1 MNLFRIGALGLCAC
15 VACDNP
21 AEVEPYHPQGN
32 GDLVPINQLIEDAIS
47 GAVARYYS
55 FEATAGAEYV
65 VLLKSLHGVVMLGV
79 SDPGTGSTLVT
90 VASGPR
96 SPALE
101 DNPSASVFAAHGR
114 TFLLDVGMLSGDT
127 ARFQFKI
134 VPVNRAPEIAAS
146 GVALGDTVEGETIN
160 PLYDADIFTAHG
172 DSGQTIA
179 ALVQPLG
186 SQAGGISV
194 YQEGGI
200 GQQLYLMSAAPGEP
214 MLSSMP
220 MTLPVSG
227 DWRFVVRSTEWQGH
241 PRHRG
246 LYRFWTIVRDTAPE
260 HIAPALPIQT
270 VVAGERMDN
279 PIDVDAFTFHDTA
292 GAELV
297 ALAEG
302 PHRFMVAVRSPTD
315 SLMAV
320 MIDQDNDTTLYHH
333 GTQFQLPATGTY
345 KLRVES
351 SWDAPWL
358 ATDTGPYR
366 IMLFRL
372 NRQPEA
378 VVATVA
384 LGDTIRGEALNP
396 AGDVDEFTV
405 TATAGTQHS
414 AWFRLTSNAVPQY
427 FPVVLQVIDPANGGS
442 LASISAGVTLP
453 FSQSPTF
460 TIPAGGVVK
469 IRVASAPG
477 QTCSSAPYEF
487 FVN

>member
-1 MNLFRIGALGLCAC
+1 MNKLSRASLLIIGAS
-15 VACDNP
+15 VACDSPMEPFRP
-21 AEVEPYHPQGN
+21 AGQGE
-32 GDLVPINQLIEDAIS
+32 LVPVNQLIEDAIS
-47 GAVARYYS
+47 GAVARNYS

-65 VLLKSLHGVVMLGV
+65 VLLRSLHGVVMLGV
-79 SDPGTGSTLVT
+79 SDPGTGYTLVT
-90 VASGPR
+90 VASGPS

-101 DNPSASVFAAHGR
+101 DNPSASVFAAHDR
-114 TFLLDVGMLSGDT
+114 TFLLDAGVLSGDT

-134 VPVNRAPEIAAS
+134 VPVNRTPEIAAS
-146 GVALGDTVEGETIN
+146 GVALGDSVEGETIN
-160 PLYDADIFTAHG
+160 PLYDADIFTAHA

-194 YQEGGI
+194 YQEGEI

-227 DWRFVVRSTEWQGH
+227 DWRFVVRGTEWQGH

-246 LYRFWTIVRDTAPE
+246 VYRFWTIVRDTAPE
-260 HIAPALPIQT
+260 HVVPALPIQT
-270 VVAGERMDN
+270 VVTGERMDN
-279 PIDVDAFTFHDTA
+279 PIDVDAFTFHDTV

-297 ALAEG
+297 ALVEG

-315 SLMAV
+315 SLIAV
-320 MIDQDNDTTLYHH
+320 MTDQDNDTTLYHH
-333 GTQFQLPATGTY
+333 GTQAFQLPATGTY

-372 NRQPEA
+372 NRQPET
-378 VVATVA
+378 VVAAVA

-405 TATAGTQHS
+405 TAAPGSQHA
-414 AWFRLTSNAVPQY
+414 AWFRVTSNAAPQY
-427 FPVVLQVIDPANGGS
+427 SAVTLDVIDPATAAS
-442 LASISAGVTLP
+442 LAQVTVGVALP
-453 FSQSPTF
+453 FATTPTF
-460 TIPAGGVVK
+460 TVPAGGSVR
-469 IRVASAPG
+469 IRVAPISGGPG
-477 QTCSSAPYEF
+477 ATAPYEF